1 MSRASSMTGFGQ
13 GDASSTLFTINVEVK
28 SVNHRFK
35 DIRFKLPSLLSN
47 ISGLEFSL
55 RKLLEESCKR
65 GSFDIFASYKKSETS
80 EAWDLDEEKV
90 KSFIQTIERF
100 TKGTSAK
107 LEIRPTEF
115 LRKEFERGE
124 QESLSKELETLV
136 TKALGT
142 ALIGLKDSRKK
153 EGAKL
158 ILAINSHL
166 AEYKKNFKT
175 IEDNVGSYKKGV
187 EDRLRKKMSEY
198 APELKMDDGRFLQ
211 EVVYY
216 LEKLDV
222 HEEINRIHA
231 HLDKTEKLLEKSD
244 EVGRE
249 LDFILQELGRETN
262 TIGSKSASTII
273 SDAVIQMKVQLEKI
287 REQALNLE

>member
-13 GDASSTLFTINVEVK
+13 GDASSLLFTINVEVK

-65 GSFDIFASYKKSETS
+65 GSFDIFASYKKSEAS
-80 EAWDLDEEKV
+80 EAWDLDEDKV
-90 KSFIQTIERF
+90 KSFIETVERL

-142 ALIGLKDSRKK
+142 ALVGLKDSRKK

-158 ILAINSHL
+158 IMAINSHL
-166 AEYKKNFKT
+166 LEYKKNFKT
-175 IEDNVGSYKKGV
+175 IEDNVGNYKKGV
-187 EDRLRKKMSEY
+187 EDRLRKKMGEY
-198 APELKMDDGRFLQ
+198 APELKIDDGRFLQ

-231 HLDKTEKLLEKSD
+231 HLEKTEKLLEKSD